1 MKKSKSFHLAT
12 TAQPAAQ
19 PSNWK
24 FGWSASSVN
33 AQIEGR
39 RSAPRHPGRGNAVT
53 HGVLAVK
60 PSSGW

>member
-1 MKKSKSFHLAT
+1 MKKSKFFHLAA
-12 TAQPAAQ
+12 TAQPATQ

-39 RSAPRHPGRGNAVT
+39 RSLSQHPGTGNTGVY
-53 HGVLAVK
+53 GVLVVK